1 MTLVCASYFL
11 LYRLI
16 RVLRS
21 SILSL
26 VALSF
31 AGREEAVGPRGFFA
45 RIECISVWMTD
56 FSDSRFLTVW
66 VDFWR
71 TRNPSVTFRHM
82 SVTKHNKTDRTKQG
96 EDNIW
101 KTNNKFGMGC
111 FSCKPHAPAASS
123 PGLLQGYGCQEAFGA
138 VSGFAFHMDPRLCWY
153 LLIHQMTLQLW
164 DPQEHFVQWLRRRKD
179 SKFTLKI

>member
-1 MTLVCASYFL
+1 MNLVCASYFL

-21 SILSL
+21 SIFSL

-31 AGREEAVGPRGFFA
+31 GGREEAVGPRGFFA
-45 RIECISVWMTD
+45 RIGCISVWMTD
-56 FSDSRFLTVW
+56 FSDSSFLTVW

-71 TRNPSVTFRHM
+71 TRNPSVTFRHI
-82 SVTKHNKTDRTKQG
+82 SVAKRNKTNGTKKG
-96 EDNIW
+96 ENNIW
-101 KTNNKFGMGC
+101 KTDKSGMEC

-123 PGLLQGYGCQEAFGA
+123 PGLLQCYGCQEAFWA
-138 VSGFAFHMDPRLCWY
+138 VSGFAFHMDPRLYWY
-153 LLIHQMTLQLW
+153 LLMHQITLQLW